1 MGREALIHAE
11 VGMQTG
17 EVKALLESHEL
28 ILRGEIRRHFP
39 RSVINNVEVDG
50 ALLRFTSGEETVR
63 LYLGDKVA
71 EAWAKAIA
79 SPPPSL
85 RAKLGLQK
93 GARAFL
99 IGACDDAALAEALD
113 GVSTGNVAEAAMII
127 ARIDGPDDLASAR
140 ATQAKY
146 AHLPV
151 WMIYPKVKDVSY
163 GDGAIRAA
171 LRESGFRDTK
181 SCSVSDRLTATRYN
195 PVLPE
200 KD

>member
-79 SPPPSL
+79 RPPPSL
-85 RAKLGLQK
+85 RAKMGLQK

-151 WMIYPKVKDVSY
+151 WMIYPKGKDVSY
-163 GDGAIRAA
+163 GDAP
-171 LRESGFRDTK
+171 SGRRCANQDF
-181 SCSVSDRLTATRYN
+181 ATPN
-195 PVLPE
+195 PVPCRT
-200 KD
+200 D